1 LKLSARGEKGKKKE
15 LFFLQILN
23 RIKKSLLIHE
33 RRKAMGALE
42 FFRPSLKT
50 LHGSLMDAVK
60 GLTDEQLHFRP
71 LGKGNHIG
79 FIFWHAVRTEDS
91 VMNFL
96 LQKKPP
102 VWNAEEWDKKFG
114 MDSRV
119 QGTGMSAEQAAAL
132 RISGLPDFLRYTEN
146 VFKASD
152 AYLETLKEAE
162 LDRVEEFRFLGK
174 RSFGSVIGGIV
185 LNHSAGHL
193 GEIWYVKGLMGLKGS
208 PI

>member
-1 LKLSARGEKGKKKE
+1 
-15 LFFLQILN
+15 
-23 RIKKSLLIHE
+23 
-33 RRKAMGALE
+33 MGALE

-71 LGKGNHIG
+71 LGKGNHIA

-91 VMNFL
+91 VMNFF
-96 LQKKPP
+96 LQKKAP
-102 VWNAEEWDKKFG
+102 VWNVEGWDKKFG
-114 MDSRV
+114 MDPRA

-132 RISGLPDFLRYTEN
+132 RLPSLADFLKYTEN
-146 VFKASD
+146 AFKASE

-162 LDRVEEFRFLGK
+162 LDRVEEFQFLGK
-174 RSFGSVIGGIV
+174 RSFGSVIGGVI
-185 LNHSAGHL
+185 LNHGAGHL
-193 GEIWYVKGLMGLKGS
+193 GEIWYVKGLQGLKGS